1 MAAVNQGAGQLPAT
15 PDKELGRTS
24 SVHVAVMPWAFTQH
38 QPLSTSEFISQA
50 KRRGFDLDVGVLR
63 ELYRHGM
70 LVPFVYVSS
79 RQASPKPEPAG
90 QEPRSRGTSLT
101 ELRHARDRGRLS
113 DLAHQ
118 PFRPRLRFVHPDGVA
133 SPRWWNGLLY
143 SQYQLLMLPQIERLL
158 ARVSHRLRDRHFIAR
173 LPEPDRLLA
182 ERAARFRTI
191 AIMLAALEARYL
203 PTLDPERVRLTNAEP
218 EEWVRYRAGFD
229 PVALSARL
237 DYPPPQARQD
247 AEFLL
252 QCAHQLDPLPDSWTR
267 LMRRAPHDSWDQ
279 LKDAALLAM
288 DYREAAEILLLFY
301 EDLSRRGQA
310 EPLPAMDGMYWH
322 PLQERLGYRHR
333 TLDEELMEL
342 GLSPHPRVVLAV
354 EGDTEYTHVPMVWKA
369 LDYPDAPE
377 LMRLL
382 NLRGVDRNVE
392 KVAALA
398 ATPLVGERLPGRPG
412 WRLIKPPTRLM
423 IAVDPEGAQ
432 FGTPDAVARTRR
444 KIMRDVLDSLK
455 DQGVTNPNPAELD
468 ELVDIRTWPERCY
481 EYAHF
486 KDDELANA
494 IMAVHHTID
503 GWSRDELI
511 GALEFWRKRGEDIK
525 RVWESGR
532 WDEHR
537 QRPTG
542 AWQHEVSKPELAIAL
557 WPTLQ
562 AKIDDCRVD
571 PDAPIPPIVKVV
583 RDAYHIAQR
592 WRYLSFAL
600 SEAPAADAE

>member
-1 MAAVNQGAGQLPAT
+1 
-15 PDKELGRTS
+15 
-24 SVHVAVMPWAFTQH
+24 MPWAFTQH

-70 LVPFVYVSS
+70 LAPFIYVSS
-79 RQASPKPEPAG
+79 RQAGPKPEPVG

-113 DLAHQ
+113 DLAQH
-118 PFRPRLRFVHPDGVA
+118 PFRPRLRFVRPDGVT

-173 LPEPDRLLA
+173 LPEPDHLLA

-218 EEWVRYRAGFD
+218 EEWVRYRTGFD
-229 PVALSARL
+229 PAALRARL
-237 DYPPPQARQD
+237 DYPPAQARQD

-252 QCAHQLDPLPDSWTR
+252 QCAHQLDPVPDSWTR

-301 EDLSRRGQA
+301 EDLAGRGQA

-322 PLQERLGYRHR
+322 PLRERLGYRHR
-333 TLDEELMEL
+333 TLDEDLMEL

-354 EGDTEYTHVPMVWKA
+354 EGDTEYTHGPMVWKA

-486 KDDELANA
+486 NDDELAYA

-571 PDAPIPPIVKVV
+571 PDAPIPPIVNVV

-600 SEAPAADAE
+600 SEAPAADQGVPQSLFGWS